1 VAQRLLNKVA
11 VVTGASGRVGRAVVQ
26 KFADEGAKIVAFAR
40 NAARLDEVA
49 QLAPARIIVVP
60 GDVTQAH
67 DLAMLRETTLRR
79 LGRIDILVAA
89 AHRSVAAPLQECSS
103 ELVDRI
109 FAVNFQGVL
118 QTIRVLDGQ
127 LNSPASIVLVSAP
140 PLARPRTGD
149 LVFAASKAAVS
160 SLAKTLAVELAPR
173 GIRVNCVAP
182 TWPRDKTDLAV
193 TAAQGVLFFAS
204 EESAGITGQEIVVD
218 ASA

>member
-40 NAARLDEVA
+40 NAARLEEVA

-60 GDVTQAH
+60 GDVTEVRG
-67 DLAMLRETTLRR
+67 LAMLRETTLRR

-89 AHRSVAAPLQECSS
+89 ARRSVAAPLRECTS
-103 ELVDRI
+103 EVVDDV

-140 PLARPRTGD
+140 PRTGD

-182 TWPRDKTDLAV
+182 TWPLDKTDLAV

-218 ASA
+218 ASP